1 MDENNNQEI
10 ESQVGEETAQT
21 ASEASGGKNTE
32 TENAEEN
39 AEGKKKK
46 SLGKEILEWVEAIVL
61 AVVVAILIRS
71 FIFTVVRVDGPSM
84 NFTLAHNDRLIV
96 WRLGYEPTQGDVV
109 IFAPDIPE
117 NESTTVFNRIYWVKR
132 VIATGG
138 QHVEVDYSTNS
149 VYVDGEKLDEPYL
162 HEAMI
167 PPGNVTYLSVD
178 VPEGQV
184 FLMGDNR
191 NNSRDSRAI
200 GPVDVDDVVGK
211 AVLRFWPLN
220 TFGPVTHNN

>member
-1 MDENNNQEI
+1 MDDSNNQEL
-10 ESQVGEETAQT
+10 EAQAAEAEDKADGASAEGE
-21 ASEASGGKNTE
+21 NTE
-32 TENAEEN
+32 ESTD
-39 AEGKKKK
+39 GKKKK
-46 SLGKEILEWVEAIVL
+46 SLGREIFEWAEAIVL
-61 AVVVAILIRS
+61 AVVVAMFIRS

-84 NFTLAHNDRLIV
+84 NYTLAHNDRLIV
-96 WRLGYEPTQGDVV
+96 WRLGYEPQQGDVI
-109 IFAPDIPE
+109 IFAPDIQS
-117 NESTTVFNRIYWVKR
+117 NANTNMFNRIYWVKR

-138 QHVEVDYSTNS
+138 QHVEIDYSTNS

-167 PPGNVTYLSVD
+167 PPGNVTYYSVD
-178 VPEGQV
+178 VPEGQL

-191 NNSRDSRAI
+191 NNSSDSRAI
-200 GPVDVDDVVGK
+200 GPVDVDRVVGK